1 MKVNKSIIM
10 LILVIFLFSL
20 TSVCA
25 GEMDDAIA
33 SDDTD
38 QIELSSNDKISED
51 NLQTNEEKATLGE
64 SDDSTDVN
72 LKSSDGDE
80 LSSSGE
86 FDELQK
92 LIDNASD
99 KSTINLEHNYTYTIG
114 TDNITEGITIT
125 KDLTINGN
133 GFAIN
138 AQNKSRIFNIE
149 SGINVVLNNIT
160 FINGYTEGNGGAILA
175 YGNVDIT
182 GSHFINNTAVDGG
195 AVYFNTAG
203 L

>member
-10 LILVIFLFSL
+10 LILVIFILSL

-33 SDDTD
+33 SNDTD

-64 SDDSTDVN
+64 SDDSTDVS

-86 FDELQK
+86 FGELQK
-92 LIDNASD
+92 LIDDASD
-99 KSTINLEHNYTYTIG
+99 KSTINLERNYTYTIG
-114 TDNITEGITIT
+114 TDTITEGI
-125 KDLTINGN
+125 
-133 GFAIN
+133 
-138 AQNKSRIFNIE
+138 
-149 SGINVVLNNIT
+149 
-160 FINGYTEGNGGAILA
+160 
-175 YGNVDIT
+175 
-182 GSHFINNTAVDGG
+182 
-195 AVYFNTAG
+195 
-203 L
+203 